1 VSQVEKMPKSTTAKV
16 TLFYYYYPHT
26 TWLEPLPIN
35 YAIVA
40 VLPLCWRGAQ
50 FNLGLGGRALIKRVW
65 PPAAAAAARLL
76 DADATAPEM
85 QFLRY

>member
-1 VSQVEKMPKSTTAKV
+1 MPKSTTAKV
-16 TLFYYYYPHT
+16 TLFFT

-40 VLPLCWRGAQ
+40 LLPLCWRGAQ

-65 PPAAAAAARLL
+65 PPAAAARLL